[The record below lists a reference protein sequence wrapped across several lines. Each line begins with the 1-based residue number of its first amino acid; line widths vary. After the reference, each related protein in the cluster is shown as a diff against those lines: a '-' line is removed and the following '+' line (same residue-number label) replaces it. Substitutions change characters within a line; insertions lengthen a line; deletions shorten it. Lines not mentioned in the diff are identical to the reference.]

1 MKDWIIVGG
10 LSCGIGICGISIAG
24 AGGITG
30 RVGVGVLGSTTGAII
45 GASVVSKLE
54 EKRLSTTI
62 STLKQQEQELQ
73 NRVLVINQQNP
84 NLSEL
89 EERKGK
95 IEASKIERAT
105 LEGQIN
111 GLKSQVESL
120 ESKRA
125 ELNSIESQ
133 IVFKQ
138 TDLNKLNAR
147 IEELTNQSQELEQRA
162 AELRS
167 LRISIEESTIDR
179 SNLEARITQLN
190 SQVESLDSRRLELN
204 SIESQIVSQQVD
216 LNRLDA
222 RVQELT
228 NQSLELEHRV
238 LVINQQ
244 NPNLPELED
253 LMLKIGAS
261 TIERATLEGQ
271 INGLKSQVESLDSK
285 RLELNSIEL
294 QIVSQQVD
302 LNRLNTRIEELTNQS
317 QELEQRAADL
327 RSLRISIEESIIDR
341 NNLEARI
348 TQLNSQVESLESRRD
363 SKSLEL
369 NSIELQI
376 VSQQADLNK
385 LNTRIEELTNQSLE
399 LEHRTTELELLRF
412 TYDAI
417 LSQKQD
423 YEVKVSQLKP
433 EIDRLELDKQRIL
446 QTIEE
451 NQNNYQRLTEVREQY
466 RSLTLTIRDQESKL
480 RELKKEEHNLQT
492 RNHNLQ
498 TETDNLHQ
506 TKREIETTIANL
518 KGEIREIENSGRV
531 ALEPLREKLW
541 TNLPRQVRQLEGETQ
556 FIQNFIASLTDE
568 GLSFSSRTIKAFHTS
583 LKVQDISALVIL
595 AGISGTGKS
604 ELPQRYAN
612 YIGAQLLTLAVQPRW
627 DSPQDLQGFYNY
639 LEKKFKP
646 TQLMRGLYQYRQP
659 EMRDRI
665 VIVLL
670 DEMNLA
676 RVEYYF
682 SEFLS
687 KLESRRNHATYLEI
701 DVGSLPIAESERRLE
716 IPKAFLFVG
725 TMNEDETTQTLSD
738 KVLDRA
744 NVLTFG
750 RPQNLKLGQERT
762 VNQHSDNLV
771 NNRDSSYVTYS
782 DFKNWVRTPVPKSDV
797 VKEVEYYLNRANKV
811 MEKMGHPFAHRVYQ
825 AIAQYVVNY
834 PEVNGIDS
842 ESFRFALA
850 DQFGQKLLPK
860 LRGVM
865 VDEAHQQLQE
875 MKEII
880 DEIND
885 QPLIKAF
892 DKAKEGRYGQFSWQG
907 LMYEDE
913 EA

>member
-1 MKDWIIVGG
+1 MKQLLDLIIVGG
-10 LSCGIGICGISIAG
+10 FSCGISIGVSIAG
-24 AGGITG
+24 AGGING
-30 RVGVGVLGSTTGAII
+30 RIGVGVLGSTTGAII
-45 GASVVSKLE
+45 GTYVVKSGQSREAQAEAQALKEESIALRENLTLTRVNLEKTNDEKIRQEQQIENIRGEYGRKQVELEHWQDKLKYIE
-54 EKRLSTTI
+54 TEYGEKQDE
-62 STLKQQEQELQ
+62 LKELNQDITALTQQEQELQ
-73 NRVLVINQQNP
+73 NRLVVINRQNP
-84 NLSEL
+84 NLHEL
-89 EERKGK
+89 EELGRR
-95 IEASKIERAT
+95 IEASKIERAA
-105 LEGQIN
+105 LEGQIS
-111 GLKSQVESL
+111 GLNSQVESL
-120 ESKRA
+120 NSRRL
-125 ELNSIESQ
+125 ELNSIELQ
-133 IVFKQ
+133 IVSQ
-138 TDLNKLNAR
+138 QPELNRLKAR

-167 LRISIEESTIDR
+167 LRISIEESTTDR

-204 SIESQIVSQQVD
+204 SIE
-216 LNRLDA
+216 
-222 RVQELT
+222 
-228 NQSLELEHRV
+228 
-238 LVINQQ
+238 
-244 NPNLPELED
+244 
-253 LMLKIGAS
+253 
-261 TIERATLEGQ
+261 
-271 INGLKSQVESLDSK
+271 
-285 RLELNSIEL
+285 L
-294 QIVSQQVD
+294 QIVAQQTE
-302 LNRLNTRIEELTNQS
+302 LNRLNARIEELTNQS
-317 QELEQRAADL
+317 QESEQRAA
-327 RSLRISIEESIIDR
+327 
-341 NNLEARI
+341 
-348 TQLNSQVESLESRRD
+348 
-363 SKSLEL
+363 
-369 NSIELQI
+369 
-376 VSQQADLNK
+376 
-385 LNTRIEELTNQSLE
+385 
-399 LEHRTTELELLRF
+399 ELELLRF
-412 TYDAI
+412 TYDGI
-417 LSQKQD
+417 LSQRQD
-423 YEVKVSQLKP
+423 YEAKVSQLKP
-433 EIDRLELDKQRIL
+433 EIDRLELEKQRIL

-451 NQNNYQRLTEVREQY
+451 NQNNYQRLIELREKC
-466 RSLTLTIRDQESKL
+466 RSLTLTIRDQESRL
-480 RELKKEEHNLQT
+480 RELENEEHNSQT

-498 TETDNLHQ
+498 TENDKLQQ
-506 TKREIETTIANL
+506 TKRELETTIANL
-518 KGEIREIENSGRV
+518 RGEIREIENSGRV

-541 TNLPRQVRQLEGETQ
+541 TNLPKQVRQLEGETQ
-556 FIQNFIASLTDE
+556 FIQKFITSLRNE

-604 ELPQRYAN
+604 ELPQRYASH
-612 YIGAQLLTLAVQPRW
+612 IGAQLLTLAVQPRW

-646 TQLMRGLYQYRQP
+646 TQLMRGLYQYKDP
-659 EMRDRI
+659 EMSNRI

-716 IPKAFLFVG
+716 IPNAFLFVG

-750 RPQNLKLGQERT
+750 RPQNLKLRQRSGEQTT
-762 VNQHSDNLV
+762 VNQHSD
-771 NNRDSSYVTYS
+771 YVTYS
-782 DFKNWVRTPVPKSDV
+782 DFKNWVRTPVPESDV
-797 VKEVEYYLNRANKV
+797 VKGVESYLNEANKV

-825 AIAQYVVNY
+825 AIIQYVVNY

-842 ESFRFALA
+842 PAFKFALA

-880 DEIND
+880 DKIND
-885 QPLIKAF
+885 QPLIEAF

-907 LMYEDE
+907 LVYKDE

>member
-10 LSCGIGICGISIAG
+10 LSCGIICGISIVG
-24 AGGITG
+24 VGGITG
-30 RVGVGVLGSTTGAII
+30 RIGVGVLGSTTGAIM
-45 GASVVSKLE
+45 GASVVKSRGEGLIALGEKLTRTRGELERINE
-54 EKRLSTTI
+54 EKI
-62 STLKQQEQELQ
+62 GQEQQIENIRGEYGRKQVELEHWQNKLKYIETEYGEKQDELRELQ

-84 NLSEL
+84 NLHEL
-89 EERKGK
+89 EELGRR
-95 IEASKIERAT
+95 IEASKIERAA
-105 LEGQIN
+105 LEGQIS
-111 GLKSQVESL
+111 GLNSQVESLDSKRLELNSIELQIVSQQADLNRLGARIEELTNQSQELEQRAADLRSLRISIEESTIDRNNLEARITQLNSQVESL

-138 TDLNKLNAR
+138 PDLNRLNAR

-204 SIESQIVSQQVD
+204 SIE
-216 LNRLDA
+216 
-222 RVQELT
+222 
-228 NQSLELEHRV
+228 
-238 LVINQQ
+238 
-244 NPNLPELED
+244 
-253 LMLKIGAS
+253 
-261 TIERATLEGQ
+261 
-271 INGLKSQVESLDSK
+271 
-285 RLELNSIEL
+285 L
-294 QIVSQQVD
+294 QIVAQQTE
-302 LNRLNTRIEELTNQS
+302 LNRLNARIEELTNQS
-317 QELEQRAADL
+317 QELEQRAA
-327 RSLRISIEESIIDR
+327 
-341 NNLEARI
+341 
-348 TQLNSQVESLESRRD
+348 
-363 SKSLEL
+363 
-369 NSIELQI
+369 
-376 VSQQADLNK
+376 
-385 LNTRIEELTNQSLE
+385 
-399 LEHRTTELELLRF
+399 ELELLRF
-412 TYDAI
+412 TYDGI
-417 LSQKQD
+417 LSQRQD
-423 YEVKVSQLKP
+423 YEAKVSQLKP
-433 EIDRLELDKQRIL
+433 EIDRLELEKQRIL

-451 NQNNYQRLTEVREQY
+451 NQNNYQRQIELREKC
-466 RSLTLTIRDQESKL
+466 RSLTLTIRDQESRL
-480 RELKKEEHNLQT
+480 RELENEEHNSQT

-498 TETDNLHQ
+498 TENDKLQQ
-506 TKREIETTIANL
+506 TKRELETTIANL
-518 KGEIREIENSGRV
+518 RGEIREIENSGRV

-541 TNLPRQVRQLEGETQ
+541 TNLPKQVRQLEGETQ
-556 FIQNFIASLTDE
+556 FIQKFITSLRNE

-646 TQLMRGLYQYRQP
+646 TQLMRGLYQYKDP
-659 EMRDRI
+659 EMSNRI

-750 RPQNLKLGQERT
+750 RPQNLKLRQRSGQQIT

-782 DFKNWVRTPVPKSDV
+782 DFKNWVRTPVPESDV
-797 VKEVEYYLNRANKV
+797 VKGVESYLNEANKV

-842 ESFRFALA
+842 ESFKFALA

-907 LMYEDE
+907 LVYEDE

>member
-1 MKDWIIVGG
+1 MKRLSDWIIVGG
-10 LSCGIGICGISIAG
+10 LSCGIGICGVSIAG

-30 RVGVGVLGSTTGAII
+30 IVGVGVLGSTTGAII
-45 GASVVSKLE
+45 GASVVRSRRILE
-54 EKRLSTTI
+54 ELYRSIEALKIERDALEGQISGLKSQVESLDSKRLELNSIQQERIREIVDIRGEYGRKQAELEYWQARLEYIKREYGEKQDELEELNQDITALT
-62 STLKQQEQELQ
+62 QQEQELQ
-73 NRVLVINQQNP
+73 NRLVVINRQNP
-84 NLSEL
+84 NLHEL
-89 EERKGK
+89 EELGRR
-95 IEASKIERAT
+95 IEASQIERTA
-105 LEGQIN
+105 LEGQIS
-111 GLKSQVESL
+111 GLNSQVESL

-125 ELNSIESQ
+125 DLNSIESQ

-138 TDLNKLNAR
+138 TELNRLNTR
-147 IEELTNQSQELEQRA
+147 VEELTNQSQELEQRA

-190 SQVESLDSRRLELN
+190 SQVESLESRR
-204 SIESQIVSQQVD
+204 
-216 LNRLDA
+216 
-222 RVQELT
+222 
-228 NQSLELEHRV
+228 
-238 LVINQQ
+238 
-244 NPNLPELED
+244 
-253 LMLKIGAS
+253 
-261 TIERATLEGQ
+261 
-271 INGLKSQVESLDSK
+271 DSK

-294 QIVSQQVD
+294 QIVAQQTE
-302 LNRLNTRIEELTNQS
+302 LNRLNARIEELTNQS
-317 QELEQRAADL
+317 QELEQRAA
-327 RSLRISIEESIIDR
+327 
-341 NNLEARI
+341 
-348 TQLNSQVESLESRRD
+348 
-363 SKSLEL
+363 
-369 NSIELQI
+369 
-376 VSQQADLNK
+376 
-385 LNTRIEELTNQSLE
+385 
-399 LEHRTTELELLRF
+399 ELELLRF
-412 TYDAI
+412 TYDGI
-417 LSQKQD
+417 LSQRQD
-423 YEVKVSQLKP
+423 YEAKVSQLKP
-433 EIDRLELDKQRIL
+433 EIDRLELEKQRIL

-451 NQNNYQRLTEVREQY
+451 NQNNYQRQIELREKC
-466 RSLTLTIRDQESKL
+466 RSLTLTIRDQESRL
-480 RELKKEEHNLQT
+480 RELENEEHNSQT

-498 TETDNLHQ
+498 TENDKLQQ
-506 TKREIETTIANL
+506 TKRELETTIANL
-518 KGEIREIENSGRV
+518 RGEIREIENSGRV

-541 TNLPRQVRQLEGETQ
+541 TNLPKQVRQLEGETQ
-556 FIQNFIASLTDE
+556 FIQKFITSLRNE

-604 ELPQRYAN
+604 ELPQRYASH
-612 YIGAQLLTLAVQPRW
+612 IGAQLLTLAVQPRW

-646 TQLMRGLYQYRQP
+646 TQLMRGLYQYKDP
-659 EMRDRI
+659 EMSNRI

-716 IPKAFLFVG
+716 IPNAFLFVG

-750 RPQNLKLGQERT
+750 RPQNLKLRQRSGEQTT
-762 VNQHSDNLV
+762 VNQHSD
-771 NNRDSSYVTYS
+771 YVTYS
-782 DFKNWVRTPVPKSDV
+782 DFKNWVRTPVPESDV
-797 VKEVEYYLNRANKV
+797 VKGVESYLNRANEV

-825 AIAQYVVNY
+825 AIIQYVVNY

-842 ESFRFALA
+842 PAFKFALA

-885 QPLIKAF
+885 QPLIEAF

-907 LMYEDE
+907 LVYKDE
-913 EA
+913 EG

>member
-1 MKDWIIVGG
+1 MKDWMIVGG
-10 LSCGIGICGISIAG
+10 LSCGIIFGISIAG
-24 AGGITG
+24 VGGITG
-30 RVGVGVLGSTTGAII
+30 RIGVGVLGITTGAIM

-54 EKRLSTTI
+54 EKKLNKTI
-62 STLKQQEQELQ
+62 ATLTQEKQKLE
-73 NRVLVINQQNP
+73 NCIRVINQENP

-89 EERKGK
+89 EELGRR
-95 IEASKIERAT
+95 IEASK
-105 LEGQIN
+105 
-111 GLKSQVESL
+111 
-120 ESKRA
+120 
-125 ELNSIESQ
+125 
-133 IVFKQ
+133 
-138 TDLNKLNAR
+138 
-147 IEELTNQSQELEQRA
+147 
-162 AELRS
+162 
-167 LRISIEESTIDR
+167 
-179 SNLEARITQLN
+179 
-190 SQVESLDSRRLELN
+190 
-204 SIESQIVSQQVD
+204 
-216 LNRLDA
+216 
-222 RVQELT
+222 
-228 NQSLELEHRV
+228 
-238 LVINQQ
+238 
-244 NPNLPELED
+244 
-253 LMLKIGAS
+253 
-261 TIERATLEGQ
+261 
-271 INGLKSQVESLDSK
+271 
-285 RLELNSIEL
+285 
-294 QIVSQQVD
+294 
-302 LNRLNTRIEELTNQS
+302 
-317 QELEQRAADL
+317 ADL
-327 RSLRISIEESIIDR
+327 RSLRTSIEESTIDR

-348 TQLNSQVESLESRRD
+348 TQLNSQVESLD
-363 SKSLEL
+363 SKRLQL
-369 NSIELQI
+369 NSVESQI
-376 VSQQADLNK
+376 VSQKADLNR
-385 LNTRIEELTNQSLE
+385 LNARVQELTNQSQE
-399 LEHRTTELELLRF
+399 LEQRAAELELLRF

-423 YEVKVSQLKP
+423 YEAKVSQLNP
-433 EIDRLELDKQRIL
+433 EIDRLELEKQRIL

-451 NQNNYQRLTEVREQY
+451 NQNNYQKLIELREQY
-466 RSLTLTIRDQESKL
+466 RSLTLTIRDQESRL
-480 RELKKEEHNLQT
+480 RELENEGNNLQT

-498 TETDNLHQ
+498 TETDNLQQ
-506 TKREIETTIANL
+506 TKLEIETTIANL
-518 KGEIREIENSGRV
+518 RGEIREIENSGRV

-556 FIQNFIASLTDE
+556 FIQNFITSLRSE

-646 TQLMRGLYQYRQP
+646 TQLMRGLYQYKDP
-659 EMRDRI
+659 EMSNRI

-738 KVLDRA
+738 KVLDKA

-750 RPQNLKLGQERT
+750 RPQNLKLRQRSGQQIT

-782 DFKNWVRTPVPKSDV
+782 DFQNWVRTPVPESDV
-797 VKEVEYYLNRANKV
+797 VKEVESYLNEANKV

-842 ESFRFALA
+842 ESFKFALA

-880 DEIND
+880 DKIND

-907 LMYEDE
+907 LVYEDE

>member
-1 MKDWIIVGG
+1 M
-10 LSCGIGICGISIAG
+10 
-24 AGGITG
+24 GGITG
-30 RVGVGVLGSTTGAII
+30 RIGVGVLGSTTGAII
-45 GASVVSKLE
+45 GASLVSKLE
-54 EKRLSTTI
+54 EKKLNKTI
-62 STLKQQEQELQ
+62 ATLKQQEQELQ

-105 LEGQIN
+105 LE
-111 GLKSQVESL
+111 
-120 ESKRA
+120 
-125 ELNSIESQ
+125 
-133 IVFKQ
+133 
-138 TDLNKLNAR
+138 
-147 IEELTNQSQELEQRA
+147 
-162 AELRS
+162 
-167 LRISIEESTIDR
+167 
-179 SNLEARITQLN
+179 
-190 SQVESLDSRRLELN
+190 
-204 SIESQIVSQQVD
+204 
-216 LNRLDA
+216 
-222 RVQELT
+222 
-228 NQSLELEHRV
+228 
-238 LVINQQ
+238 
-244 NPNLPELED
+244 
-253 LMLKIGAS
+253 
-261 TIERATLEGQ
+261 
-271 INGLKSQVESLDSK
+271 
-285 RLELNSIEL
+285 
-294 QIVSQQVD
+294 
-302 LNRLNTRIEELTNQS
+302 
-317 QELEQRAADL
+317 
-327 RSLRISIEESIIDR
+327 
-341 NNLEARI
+341 ARI
-348 TQLNSQVESLESRRD
+348 TQLNSQVESLESRR
-363 SKSLEL
+363 LEL

-376 VSQQADLNK
+376 VSQQTELNR
-385 LNTRIEELTNQSLE
+385 LNTRVQELTNQSQE
-399 LEHRTTELELLRF
+399 LEQRAAELELLRF

-423 YEVKVSQLKP
+423 YEAKVSQLNP
-433 EIDRLELDKQRIL
+433 EIDRLELEKQRIL

-451 NQNNYQRLTEVREQY
+451 NQNNYQKLIELREKC
-466 RSLTLTIRDQESKL
+466 RSLTLTIRDQESRL
-480 RELKKEEHNLQT
+480 RELENEGNNLQT

-498 TETDNLHQ
+498 TENHNLQTETDNLQQ
-506 TKREIETTIANL
+506 TRREIETTIANL
-518 KGEIREIENSGRV
+518 RGEIREIENSGRV

-556 FIQNFIASLTDE
+556 FIQNFITSLRSE

-646 TQLMRGLYQYRQP
+646 TQLMRGLYQYKDP
-659 EMRDRI
+659 EMSNRI

-750 RPQNLKLGQERT
+750 RPQNLKLRQRSGQQIT

-782 DFKNWVRTPVPKSDV
+782 DFQNWVRTPVPESDV
-797 VKEVEYYLNRANKV
+797 VKKVESYLNEANKV

-842 ESFRFALA
+842 ESFKFALA

-880 DEIND
+880 DKIND

-907 LMYEDE
+907 LVYEDE

>member
-1 MKDWIIVGG
+1 MKDLIIVGG
-10 LSCGIGICGISIAG
+10 LSCGIGIICGISIAG
-24 AGGITG
+24 VGGITG
-30 RVGVGVLGSTTGAII
+30 RIGVGVLGSTTGAIM
-45 GASVVSKLE
+45 GASVVKSRQSREAQALKEASIALRKNLTLTRVDLERINE
-54 EKRLSTTI
+54 EKIRQEQQIENIRGEYGRKQVELEQWQDK
-62 STLKQQEQELQ
+62 LKYIETEYGEKQDELKELNQDINALTQQEQELQ
-73 NRVLVINQQNP
+73 NRLVVINRQNP
-84 NLSEL
+84 NLHEL
-89 EERKGK
+89 EELGRR
-95 IEASKIERAT
+95 IEASKIERAA
-105 LEGQIN
+105 LEGQIS
-111 GLKSQVESL
+111 GLNSQVESL
-120 ESKRA
+120 ESRRL
-125 ELNSIESQ
+125 ELNWIESQ
-133 IVFKQ
+133 IVSQ
-138 TDLNKLNAR
+138 QAELNRLNTR
-147 IEELTNQSQELEQRA
+147 IQELTNQSQELEQRA

-167 LRISIEESTIDR
+167 LRTSIEESTIDR
-179 SNLEARITQLN
+179 NNLEARITQLN

-204 SIESQIVSQQVD
+204 SIE
-216 LNRLDA
+216 
-222 RVQELT
+222 
-228 NQSLELEHRV
+228 
-238 LVINQQ
+238 
-244 NPNLPELED
+244 
-253 LMLKIGAS
+253 
-261 TIERATLEGQ
+261 
-271 INGLKSQVESLDSK
+271 
-285 RLELNSIEL
+285 L
-294 QIVSQQVD
+294 QIVSQQTE
-302 LNRLNTRIEELTNQS
+302 LNRLNTRVQELTNQS
-317 QELEQRAADL
+317 QELEQRAA
-327 RSLRISIEESIIDR
+327 
-341 NNLEARI
+341 
-348 TQLNSQVESLESRRD
+348 
-363 SKSLEL
+363 
-369 NSIELQI
+369 
-376 VSQQADLNK
+376 
-385 LNTRIEELTNQSLE
+385 
-399 LEHRTTELELLRF
+399 ELELLRF

-423 YEVKVSQLKP
+423 YEAKVSQLNP
-433 EIDRLELDKQRIL
+433 EIDRLELEKQRIL

-451 NQNNYQRLTEVREQY
+451 NQNNYQRLIELREKC
-466 RSLTLTIRDQESKL
+466 RSLTLTIRDQESRL
-480 RELKKEEHNLQT
+480 RELENEGNNLQT

-498 TETDNLHQ
+498 TENHNLQTETDNLQQ
-506 TKREIETTIANL
+506 TRREIETTIANL
-518 KGEIREIENSGRV
+518 RGEIREIENSGRV

-556 FIQNFIASLTDE
+556 FIQNFITSLRSE

-646 TQLMRGLYQYRQP
+646 TQLMRGLYQYKDP
-659 EMRDRI
+659 EMSNRI

-750 RPQNLKLGQERT
+750 RPQNLKLRQRSGQQIT

-782 DFKNWVRTPVPKSDV
+782 DFKNWVRTPVPESDV
-797 VKEVEYYLNRANKV
+797 VKGVESYLNEANKV

-842 ESFRFALA
+842 ESFKFALA

-880 DEIND
+880 DKIND
-885 QPLIKAF
+885 EPLIKAF

-907 LMYEDE
+907 LVYEDE

>member
-24 AGGITG
+24 VGGITG
-30 RVGVGVLGSTTGAII
+30 RIGVGVLGSTTGAII
-45 GASVVSKLE
+45 GASLVSKLE
-54 EKRLSTTI
+54 EKKLNKTI
-62 STLKQQEQELQ
+62 ATLKQQEQELQ

-105 LEGQIN
+105 LE
-111 GLKSQVESL
+111 
-120 ESKRA
+120 
-125 ELNSIESQ
+125 
-133 IVFKQ
+133 
-138 TDLNKLNAR
+138 
-147 IEELTNQSQELEQRA
+147 
-162 AELRS
+162 
-167 LRISIEESTIDR
+167 
-179 SNLEARITQLN
+179 
-190 SQVESLDSRRLELN
+190 
-204 SIESQIVSQQVD
+204 
-216 LNRLDA
+216 
-222 RVQELT
+222 
-228 NQSLELEHRV
+228 
-238 LVINQQ
+238 
-244 NPNLPELED
+244 
-253 LMLKIGAS
+253 
-261 TIERATLEGQ
+261 
-271 INGLKSQVESLDSK
+271 
-285 RLELNSIEL
+285 
-294 QIVSQQVD
+294 
-302 LNRLNTRIEELTNQS
+302 
-317 QELEQRAADL
+317 
-327 RSLRISIEESIIDR
+327 
-341 NNLEARI
+341 ARI
-348 TQLNSQVESLESRRD
+348 TQLNSQVESLESRR
-363 SKSLEL
+363 LEL

-376 VSQQADLNK
+376 VSQQTELNR
-385 LNTRIEELTNQSLE
+385 LNTRVQELTNQSQE
-399 LEHRTTELELLRF
+399 LEQRAAELELLRF

-423 YEVKVSQLKP
+423 YEAKVSQLNP
-433 EIDRLELDKQRIL
+433 EIDRLELEKQRIL

-451 NQNNYQRLTEVREQY
+451 NQNNYQKLIELREKC
-466 RSLTLTIRDQESKL
+466 RSLTLTIRDQESRL
-480 RELKKEEHNLQT
+480 RELENEGNNLQT

-498 TETDNLHQ
+498 TENHNLQTETDNLQQ
-506 TKREIETTIANL
+506 TRREIETTIANL
-518 KGEIREIENSGRV
+518 RGEIREIENSGRV

-556 FIQNFIASLTDE
+556 FIQNFITSLRSE

-646 TQLMRGLYQYRQP
+646 TQLMRGLYQYKDP
-659 EMRDRI
+659 EMSNRI

-750 RPQNLKLGQERT
+750 RPQNLKLRQRSGQQIT

-782 DFKNWVRTPVPKSDV
+782 DFQNWVRTPVPESDV
-797 VKEVEYYLNRANKV
+797 VKKVESYLNEANKV

-842 ESFRFALA
+842 ESFKFALA

-880 DEIND
+880 DKIND

-907 LMYEDE
+907 LVYEDE

>member
-1 MKDWIIVGG
+1 MKRLSDWIIVGG
-10 LSCGIGICGISIAG
+10 LSCGIGICGVSIAG

-30 RVGVGVLGSTTGAII
+30 IVGVGVLGSTTGAII
-45 GASVVSKLE
+45 GASVVRSRRILE
-54 EKRLSTTI
+54 ELYRSIEALKIERDALEGQISGLKSQVESLDSKRLELNSIQQERIREIVDIRGEYGRKQAELEYWQARLEYIKREYGEKQDELEELNQDITALT
-62 STLKQQEQELQ
+62 QQEQELQ
-73 NRVLVINQQNP
+73 NRLVVINRQNP
-84 NLSEL
+84 NLHEL
-89 EERKGK
+89 EELGRR
-95 IEASKIERAT
+95 IEASQIERTA
-105 LEGQIN
+105 LEGQIS
-111 GLKSQVESL
+111 GLNSQVESL

-125 ELNSIESQ
+125 DLNSIESQ

-138 TDLNKLNAR
+138 TELNRLNTR
-147 IEELTNQSQELEQRA
+147 VEELTNQSQELEQRA

-190 SQVESLDSRRLELN
+190 SQVESLESRR
-204 SIESQIVSQQVD
+204 
-216 LNRLDA
+216 
-222 RVQELT
+222 
-228 NQSLELEHRV
+228 
-238 LVINQQ
+238 
-244 NPNLPELED
+244 
-253 LMLKIGAS
+253 
-261 TIERATLEGQ
+261 
-271 INGLKSQVESLDSK
+271 DSK

-294 QIVSQQVD
+294 QIVAQQTE
-302 LNRLNTRIEELTNQS
+302 LNRLNARIEELTNQS
-317 QELEQRAADL
+317 QELEQRAA
-327 RSLRISIEESIIDR
+327 
-341 NNLEARI
+341 
-348 TQLNSQVESLESRRD
+348 
-363 SKSLEL
+363 
-369 NSIELQI
+369 
-376 VSQQADLNK
+376 
-385 LNTRIEELTNQSLE
+385 
-399 LEHRTTELELLRF
+399 ELELLRF
-412 TYDAI
+412 TYDGI
-417 LSQKQD
+417 LSQRQD
-423 YEVKVSQLKP
+423 YEAKVSQLKP
-433 EIDRLELDKQRIL
+433 EIDRLELEKQRIL

-451 NQNNYQRLTEVREQY
+451 NQNNYQRQIELREKC
-466 RSLTLTIRDQESKL
+466 RSLTLTIRDQESRL
-480 RELKKEEHNLQT
+480 RELENEEHNSQT

-498 TETDNLHQ
+498 TENDKLQQ
-506 TKREIETTIANL
+506 TKRELETTIANL
-518 KGEIREIENSGRV
+518 RGEIREIENSGRV

-541 TNLPRQVRQLEGETQ
+541 TNLPKQVRQLEGETQ
-556 FIQNFIASLTDE
+556 FIQKFITSLRNE

-604 ELPQRYAN
+604 ELPQRYASH
-612 YIGAQLLTLAVQPRW
+612 IGAQLLTLAVQPRW
-627 DSPQDLQGFYNY
+627 DSPQDLQCVYNY

-646 TQLMRGLYQYRQP
+646 TQFMRGLYQYKDP
-659 EMRDRI
+659 EMSNRI

-716 IPKAFLFVG
+716 IPNAFLFVG

-750 RPQNLKLGQERT
+750 RPQNLKLRQRSGEQTT
-762 VNQHSDNLV
+762 VNQHSD
-771 NNRDSSYVTYS
+771 YVTYS
-782 DFKNWVRTPVPKSDV
+782 DFKNWVRTPVPESDV
-797 VKEVEYYLNRANKV
+797 VKGVESYLNEANKV

-825 AIAQYVVNY
+825 AIIQYVVNY

-842 ESFRFALA
+842 PSFKFALA

-880 DEIND
+880 DKIND
-885 QPLIKAF
+885 QPLIEAF

-907 LMYEDE
+907 LVYKDE